1 METIAAVFGIVL
13 TLVLIFIPTAIFEE
27 LKRQGRARDEDSKRI
42 IGLLIKLSMRDQS
55 PQEAETARLLSEI
68 QARKSFRDKR

>member
-1 METIAAVFGIVL
+1 MEFIAAVFGTVL

-42 IGLLIKLSMRDQS
+42 IGLLIKLAMRDQT
-55 PQEAETARLLSEI
+55 PQEAEASRLISEI
-68 QARKSFRDKR
+68 EARKASKR